1 MRLSKISI
9 LIVLFFTSSSC
20 ATIIHGSSQ
29 KINFVSSPSGAFV
42 SVNNVNK
49 GETPLLLKLKR
60 KDDHLVQ
67 MSLPSY
73 QSFQTTLSQK
83 FDALVIGNVFF
94 GGIIGAVVDV
104 VDGAAYKLEPNKQV
118 PLQNATYG
126 KDETKKG
133 TKVLS
138 VVLVPDVPTSATLST
153 PTSENKSSSVTS
165 VPIVEIKTDNA
176 YTAIINKPIKFRPDK
191 KDATKDIT
199 VELDKKFIWD
209 ELTLV
214 GVNGIAIPESVK
226 AKYKVRKKS
235 QEFVFDGWS
244 VVRFL
249 PVGTGQN
256 KFDLNFMATSGGHD
270 FPTVATAALDL
281 N

>member
-9 LIVLFFTSSSC
+9 LIILFFTSC

-29 KINFVSSPSGAFV
+29 KINFVSSPSGASV

-49 GETPLLLKLKR
+49 GATPLLLKLKR
-60 KDDHLVQ
+60 NDNHLVQ

-104 VDGAAYKLEPNKQV
+104 ANGAAYKLEPNKQV

-153 PTSENKSSSVTS
+153 PASENKISPVTP
-165 VPIVEIKTDNA
+165 VHIVEIETDNA
-176 YTAIINKPIKFRPDK
+176 YTAIINKPIKFRPDR

-199 VELDKKFIWD
+199 VELDKKFVWD

-214 GVNGIAIPESVK
+214 GVNGIAISEPVK
-226 AKYKVRKKS
+226 AKYKTHKKS

-256 KFDLNFMATSGGHD
+256 KFDLNFRATSGGRD
-270 FPTVATAALDL
+270 FPAVATAALDL